1 MTLRNNI
8 TDVLEMKRKT
18 DEVNS
23 LSESVLSDIEQRSR

>member
-8 TDVLEMKRKT
+8 TDILEMKRKT
-18 DEVNS
+18 NKVNS